1 MGVLRE
7 TVTGSDGR
15 RYLLEAMS
23 RARFLTNPAPV
34 GAITGEGVANAD
46 AGADQPVVDPAAGML
61 TGLIL
66 AIRYRG
72 QWTVSAYRA
81 GIEDSH
87 RGELVIRRTC
97 RGGRQ
102 AAAEVVDWWRMQL
115 ESAPVEGPAWQ
126 RLGDPPVT
134 GA

>member
-23 RARFLTNPAPV
+23 RARFLANPASAGGVV
-34 GAITGEGVANAD
+34 GGGEDGAGQWVA
-46 AGADQPVVDPAAGML
+46 DPAAGMV
-61 TGLIL
+61 TGLAF

-72 QWTVSAYRA
+72 QWTVSAYRVGAQA
-81 GIEDSH
+81 GQPSA
-87 RGELVIRRTC
+87 LVIRRTC
-97 RGGRQ
+97 RGGRRG
-102 AAAEVVDWWRMQL
+102 AAELVDWWRMQL
-115 ESAPVEGPAWQ
+115 QSAPVEGPAWQ